1 MSKIIPAELRW
12 LQVDNK
18 KVLQQRCFYE
28 WSNEYHW
35 EDIEVVNEIDKTPKE
50 KIQAEIDCRIE
61 AVTNLELSK
70 DKKGCYNS
78 ITDIC
83 VQNRVSSL
91 NNEIKCLELALT
103 YLK

>member
-50 KIQAEIDCRIE
+50 KIQAEIDWRIDE
-61 AVTNLELSK
+61 MTNLQIATDK
-70 DKKGCYNS
+70 DGYYIW
-78 ITDIC
+78 ITDIKIE
-83 VQNRVSSL
+83 NAITSL
-91 NNEIKCLELALT
+91 KNKIKGLQIALT
-103 YLK
+103 HLK

>member
-1 MSKIIPAELRW
+1 MKIIPAELRW

-50 KIQAEIDCRIE
+50 KIQAEIYLIIERI
-61 AVTNLELSK
+61 TNLQTATNESVYFFSIK
-70 DKKGCYNS
+70 NSTIRES
-78 ITDIC
+78 ITIL
-83 VQNRVSSL
+83 RSK
-91 NNEIKCLELALT
+91 IKGLELALT
-103 YLK
+103 HLK

>member
-50 KIQAEIDCRIE
+50 KIQAEIDLIIE
-61 AVTNLELSK
+61 RVINLQTATNESVYFFSIK
-70 DKKGCYNS
+70 NSTIRES
-78 ITDIC
+78 ITILRS
-83 VQNRVSSL
+83 N
-91 NNEIKCLELALT
+91 IKGLELALT
-103 YLK
+103 HLK

>member
-50 KIQAEIDCRIE
+50 KIQAEIDWRIE
-61 AVTNLELSK
+61 AMTNLELSK
-70 DKKGCYNS
+70 DEYRHYTY
-78 ITDIC
+78 ITDIKIKNA
-83 VQNRVSSL
+83 VTSL
-91 NNEIKCLELALT
+91 KNKIKGLQLALT